1 MAETDTVVVTTPSEG
16 VALVTLNNPERMNS
30 LTLETLD
37 RLEAVAHE
45 LDADAALRAVVV
57 TGRGRAF
64 CSGLDLS
71 VLGTVSGNPTPL
83 QLRLQ
88 EGAARPFVAVRDV
101 RVPVIAAVN
110 GPAVGAGI
118 SLALAADIRLAGTAA
133 YFGAGFTRIGLSAG
147 DLGVSWLLPRAIGY
161 GAAAE
166 LAFTGG
172 QLDAAESAR
181 LGLVN
186 RVVEGDV
193 VDAALE
199 LAARIAANSPS
210 AVRLSKS
217 ALKANLEIPSYAAAI
232 ELENRGQVLAT
243 RTEDMAEAITA
254 FREKRAAV
262 FTDR

>member
-37 RLEAVAHE
+37 RLEAVARE
-45 LDADAALRAVVV
+45 LDADASLRAVVV
-57 TGRGRAF
+57 TGSGRAF

-71 VLGTVSGNPTPL
+71 VLGTLSGNPTPL

-88 EGAARPFVAVRDV
+88 ERAVRPFVAVRDV
-101 RVPVIAAVN
+101 HVPVIAAVN

-118 SLALAADIRLAGTAA
+118 SLALAADIRLAGSAA
-133 YFGAGFTRIGLSAG
+133 AFVAGFTRIGLSAG

-166 LAFTGG
+166 LVFTGG
-172 QLDAAESAR
+172 QLDATESAR

-186 RVVEGDV
+186 RVVDGDV
-193 VDAALE
+193 VAAAVE

-243 RTEDMAEAITA
+243 RTEDMAEAIAA
-254 FREKRAAV
+254 FREKRDAV